1 MENKIKRTSSDS
13 TQPKIKLALEEKYK
27 EENQKE
33 IDGYERLKTKE
44 SDKLPNPT
52 GWRILVLQ
60 FKMPEK
66 TKG

>member
-33 IDGYERLKTKE
+33 IDQEISNLLNPNEQKNETKRANILKFDATK
-44 SDKLPNPT
+44 N
-52 GWRILVLQ
+52 
-60 FKMPEK
+60 
-66 TKG
+66 